1 MSHSARRALGSL
13 LASALIHLVV
23 LGLLEWLL
31 PPKVDRESWLP
42 AVRRYR
48 PLPVRRHE
56 PRAPVPVSREMVR
69 RVLGLESS
77 LAALAHPGDASP
89 APLPETP
96 PPVAEAIHPLDIKQ
110 PRERE
115 PDSVPDSVMW
125 KDQVTDLPIPDPVEL
140 DAQRRRRNVA
150 IIAPAT
156 GKLERAWLHLPAYG
170 RPLGAQIEAAA
181 FLRGGHKLPGPVPLE
196 IEFHLKKLGRC
207 GALIE
212 GIGAEPDPIHGFAG
226 CPERHILHRSEMREF
241 SVLHLGYIDVESL
254 EAMVE
259 YLVQGGFAIMSSIQM
274 ALCEAGLDRRYGS
287 RVERQLLEPG
297 HPLFHS
303 FFDITRYAGSNAP
316 CTGFGPVPALVLD
329 GRVTA
334 TTPPPGFN
342 TRYPCPAN
350 QVFVNHLA
358 FALIQPSAMGGRYE
372 ARR

>member
-1 MSHSARRALGSL
+1 
-13 LASALIHLVV
+13 
-23 LGLLEWLL
+23 
-31 PPKVDRESWLP
+31 
-42 AVRRYR
+42 
-48 PLPVRRHE
+48 
-56 PRAPVPVSREMVR
+56 MVR
-69 RVLGLESS
+69 RVLGLESF

-96 PPVAEAIHPLDIKQ
+96 PPAAEAIHPLDIKQ

-259 YLVQGGFAIMSSIQM
+259 YLVQGGFIPYSTPSSTSP
-274 ALCEAGLDRRYGS
+274 ATPEA
-287 RVERQLLEPG
+287 
-297 HPLFHS
+297 
-303 FFDITRYAGSNAP
+303 T
-316 CTGFGPVPALVLD
+316 
-329 GRVTA
+329 
-334 TTPPPGFN
+334 
-342 TRYPCPAN
+342 
-350 QVFVNHLA
+350 
-358 FALIQPSAMGGRYE
+358 PSAQASARSPPWSSTGASPPRHLPQASTPATP
-372 ARR
+372 ARRTACS